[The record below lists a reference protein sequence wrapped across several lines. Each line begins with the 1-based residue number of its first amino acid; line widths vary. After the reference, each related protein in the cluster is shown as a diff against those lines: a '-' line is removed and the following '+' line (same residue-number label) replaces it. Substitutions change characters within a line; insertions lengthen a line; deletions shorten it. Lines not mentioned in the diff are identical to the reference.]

1 MGGAM
6 ASKQE
11 TYEYYLNLGHSLAWD
26 QEWDKAVN
34 AYARALQECPE
45 EPDPYK
51 YLGLALMHTKRYHDA
66 LKVLMKG
73 HKIAP
78 DDPVPLERSADVLER
93 LGRLKEAATQY
104 VSVAEIYLAQRDIE
118 KAIGNYERAT
128 MLTPGL
134 LQIHFR
140 LAQLYERTGRKRAA
154 VLQYLTL
161 AFNFQRNKDRE
172 RAMQAIERALRL
184 EPSNVQV
191 LNAKRAIES
200 GELMAVPQLQDDQS
214 KASKAPATVQTS
226 DATPNEAPAAFAE
239 ANAAGPLG
247 EATEKALAHLA
258 EYLLE
263 GGLTM
268 AEAQAIQGIEL
279 QKIGENVQAV
289 QAFQSAEKQGIRHPA
304 LYVCLG
310 SLFVALGQW
319 QNALQYLGRVQDAVY
334 AAGVAHGMGQAY
346 MGMGQVRPA
355 AEQFVRALQLAD
367 LQLAINP
374 DEANQLVAVYDELL
388 AATKQMQDYDLAETC
403 NEFNRW
409 LSGADWKVRIPQTRR
424 AIDDRL
430 RGGGKNELID
440 IVKDPS
446 IVEALTRVD
455 NYIRLGLYTLAA
467 DEAMRIIEQQPT
479 SLPAHQRV
487 AQVLMQEG
495 QTQAA
500 ITKYNVV
507 INSFLARDDRT
518 SAAMILDEVIKVAPM
533 DINLRLSLIELLERE
548 GEEERLLDEYIAL
561 ASAYYQLAEIDQARD
576 TYLAANRLAQRL
588 NAPLEKRVE
597 ILMRLADIHMTRL
610 DWRQAQRTFEQVRDL
625 VPEDD
630 KVRRELVEIH
640 FKLGNPIEAMRELDN
655 LLRLYAQSRRG
666 SMILSTLESMVA
678 ARPSEM
684 GLRSRLAA
692 VYQQIKRIPEAIEQL
707 DALGELQL
715 DAGLMQEA
723 CATIKQIVKLNPPN
737 VEQYRALLMQM
748 GC

>member
-1 MGGAM
+1 MGRAM
-6 ASKQE
+6 VSKQE

-26 QEWDKAVN
+26 QEWEKAVN
-34 AYARALQECPE
+34 AYARALQERPE

-51 YLGLALMHTKRYHDA
+51 YLGLALMQVKRYNDA

-73 HKIAP
+73 HKLAP

-104 VSVAEIYLAQRDIE
+104 VNVAEIYLAQRDIE

-128 MLTPGL
+128 LLTPGL

-140 LAQLYERTGRKRAA
+140 LAQLYERTGRRRAA

-191 LNAKRAIES
+191 LNARRAIES
-200 GELMAVPQLQDDQS
+200 GELIAVPQLQEELPSDS
-214 KASKAPATVQTS
+214 KQASSAAPAK
-226 DATPNEAPAAFAE
+226 EAPVTLAE
-239 ANAAGPLG
+239 SHAAGPLG

-258 EYLLE
+258 EHLLE
-263 GGLTM
+263 GGLTV

-279 QKIGENVQAV
+279 QKIGENAQAI
-289 QAFQSAEKQGIRHPA
+289 QAFQLAERQGIRHPA
-304 LYVCLG
+304 LYMCLG
-310 SLFVALGQW
+310 SLFIAQGQW
-319 QNALQYLGRVQDAVY
+319 QNALDYLKRVQDAAY

-346 MGMGQVRPA
+346 LGLGQVRPA

-374 DEANQLVAVYDELL
+374 DEASQLTAVYNELL
-388 AATKQMQDYDLAETC
+388 SATKQMQEYDLAETC

-409 LSGADWKVRIPQTRR
+409 LSGSDWKVRIPQTRR

-430 RGGGKNELID
+430 RGGSKNELID

-455 NYIRLGLYTLAA
+455 DYIRRGLYTLAA
-467 DEAMRIIEQQPT
+467 DEAMWIIERQPT

-487 AQVLMQEG
+487 AQVLMEEG

-507 INSFLARDDRT
+507 INSFLARDDRV
-518 SAAMILDEVIKVAPM
+518 SAAALLNEVIKIAPM

-548 GEEERLLDEYIAL
+548 GDEMRMLDEYIGL
-561 ASAYYQLAEIDQARD
+561 AGAYYQLAEIDQARD
-576 TYLAANRLAQRL
+576 TYLAANRMAQRL
-588 NAPLEKRVE
+588 NAPIEKRVE
-597 ILMRLADIHMTRL
+597 ILRRLADIYMTRL
-610 DWRQAQRTFEQVRDL
+610 DWRQAQRTFEQIRDL
-625 VPEDD
+625 VPTDD
-630 KVRRELVEIH
+630 EPRRELVEIH

-666 SMILSTLESMVA
+666 AMILSTLESMVA
-678 ARPSEM
+678 ARPAEM

-692 VYQQIKRIPEAIEQL
+692 VYQQLKRIPEAIEQL

-723 CATIKQIVKLNPPN
+723 CVTIRQIIQLRPPN
-737 VEQYRALLMQM
+737 VEQYQALLAQM

>member
-1 MGGAM
+1 MT
-6 ASKQE
+6 SKQE
-11 TYEYYLNLGHSLAWD
+11 TYEHYLNLGHSLAWD
-26 QEWDKAVN
+26 HEWEKAVN
-34 AYARALQECPE
+34 AYARALQERPE

-51 YLGLALMHTKRYHDA
+51 YLGLALMQIKRYNDA

-73 HKIAP
+73 HKLAP

-104 VSVAEIYLAQRDIE
+104 VSVAEIYLAQRDLE

-128 MLTPGL
+128 ALTPGL

-200 GELMAVPQLQDDQS
+200 GELMTVPQLQEERPQDGKPTDGGT
-214 KASKAPATVQTS
+214 ADPL
-226 DATPNEAPAAFAE
+226 FAE
-239 ANAAGPLG
+239 APPAESAEAHVAGPLG
-247 EATEKALAHLA
+247 EATEKALAQLA

-279 QKIGENVQAV
+279 QKMGENAQAV
-289 QAFQSAEKQGIRHPA
+289 RAFQAAEKQGIRHPA

-310 SLFVALGQW
+310 SLLVTLGQW
-319 QNALQYLGRVQDAVY
+319 QDALQYLGRVQDAAY

-346 MGMGQVRPA
+346 VGLGQVRAA
-355 AEQFVRALQLAD
+355 AEQFIRALQLAD
-367 LQLAINP
+367 LQLAMHP
-374 DEANQLVAVYDELL
+374 DEASQLTAVYDELL
-388 AATKQMQDYDLAETC
+388 SAVKQMQDYDLAETC

-455 NYIRLGLYTLAA
+455 EYIRRGLYTLAA
-467 DEAMRIIEQQPT
+467 DEAMWIIERQPT

-487 AQVLMQEG
+487 AQVLMEEG

-500 ITKYNVV
+500 ITKYNVI
-507 INSFLARDDRT
+507 INSFLARDDRV
-518 SAAMILDEVIKVAPM
+518 SAAMILNEVIKIAPM
-533 DINLRLSLIELLERE
+533 DINLRLSLIDLLERE
-548 GEEERLLDEYIAL
+548 GDEARVLDEYISL
-561 ASAYYQLAEIDQARD
+561 AAAYYQLAEIDQARD

-588 NAPLEKRVE
+588 NAPIEKRVE
-597 ILMRLADIHMTRL
+597 ILLRLADIYMTRL
-610 DWRQAQRTFEQVRDL
+610 DWRQAQRTLEQVRDL
-625 VPEDD
+625 VPTDD
-630 KVRRELVEIH
+630 KPRRELVEIH
-640 FKLGNPIEAMRELDN
+640 FRLGNPIEAMRELDN
-655 LLRLYAQSRRG
+655 LLRVYAQSRRG
-666 SMILSTLESMVA
+666 QMILTTLESMVD
-678 ARPSEM
+678 ARPNEM

-692 VYQQIKRIPEAIEQL
+692 VYQQLKRIPEAIEQL

-715 DAGLMQEA
+715 DNGLLQEA
-723 CATIKQIVKLNPPN
+723 CATIRQIINLRPPN
-737 VEQYRALLMQM
+737 VEQYQALLRQM

>member
-1 MGGAM
+1 MT
-6 ASKQE
+6 SNRE
-11 TYEYYLNLGHSLAWD
+11 TYEHYLNLGHSLAWD

-51 YLGLALMHTKRYHDA
+51 YLGLALMQTKRYNDA

-73 HKIAP
+73 HRIAP

-118 KAIGNYERAT
+118 KAISNYERAT
-128 MLTPGL
+128 LLTPGL

-140 LAQLYERTGRKRAA
+140 LAQLYERTGRRRAA

-200 GELMAVPQLQDDQS
+200 GELMAVPQTQDDQPRAG
-214 KASKAPATVQTS
+214 KALAAAQALGAA
-226 DATPNEAPAAFAE
+226 DEAPPTAE
-239 ANAAGPLG
+239 AHVAGPLG

-279 QKIGENVQAV
+279 QKIGENAQAV
-289 QAFQSAEKQGIRHPA
+289 QAFQSAEKQGIRHAA
-304 LYVCLG
+304 LFMCLG
-310 SLFVALGQW
+310 SLFVTLQQW
-319 QNALQYLGRVQDAVY
+319 QNALEYLKRVQDATY
-334 AAGVAHGMGQAY
+334 AAGVAHGLGQAY
-346 MGMGQVRPA
+346 VGLGDVRAA
-355 AEQFVRALQLAD
+355 AEQFIRALQLAD
-367 LQLAINP
+367 LQSAINP
-374 DEANQLVAVYDELL
+374 DEAKQLVAVYDELL
-388 AATKQMQDYDLAETC
+388 AATKQMQEYDLAQTC

-430 RGGGKNELID
+430 RGGGRNELID

-446 IVEALTRVD
+446 IVEALARVD
-455 NYIRLGLYTLAA
+455 DYIKRGLYTLAA
-467 DEAMRIIEQQPT
+467 DEAMWIIEQQPT

-487 AQVLMQEG
+487 AQVLMEEG

-518 SAAMILDEVIKVAPM
+518 SAAMLLNEVIKIAPM

-548 GEEERLLDEYIAL
+548 GDEMRMLDEYIGL

-597 ILMRLADIHMTRL
+597 ILMRLADIYMTRL

-625 VPEDD
+625 VPSDD
-630 KVRRELVEIH
+630 KARRELVEIH

-655 LLRLYAQSRRG
+655 LLRIYAQSRRG
-666 SMILSTLESMVA
+666 NLILSTLESMVA
-678 ARPSEM
+678 ARPNEM

-715 DAGLMQEA
+715 DAGLLQEA
-723 CATIKQIVKLNPPN
+723 CATIQQIVRLNPPN
-737 VEQYRALLMQM
+737 VDQYRALLTQM

>member
-1 MGGAM
+1 MT
-6 ASKQE
+6 SKQE
-11 TYEYYLNLGHSLAWD
+11 TYEHYMNLGHNFAWD
-26 QEWDKAVN
+26 QEWDKAVS
-34 AYARALQECPE
+34 AYARALQERPE

-51 YLGLALMHTKRYHDA
+51 YLGLALIQVKRYNDA

-73 HKIAP
+73 HKLAP

-93 LGRLKEAATQY
+93 LGRLKEAAAQY
-104 VSVAEIYLAQRDIE
+104 ISVAEIYLAQRDIE

-200 GELMAVPQLQDDQS
+200 GELMAVPRLQEERPQDGKPKSGD
-214 KASKAPATVQTS
+214 ALAELPA
-226 DATPNEAPAAFAE
+226 EGAPAASAE
-239 ANAAGPLG
+239 AHVAGPLG

-263 GGLTM
+263 GGLTV

-279 QKIGENVQAV
+279 QKMGENAQAV
-289 QAFQSAEKQGIRHPA
+289 RAFQAAEKQGIRHPA
-304 LYVCLG
+304 LYMCLG
-310 SLFVALGQW
+310 SLLVTLGQW
-319 QNALQYLGRVQDAVY
+319 QEALQYLERVQDAAY

-346 MGMGQVRPA
+346 VGLGQVRPA
-355 AEQFVRALQLAD
+355 AEQFIRALRLAD

-374 DEANQLVAVYDELL
+374 DEASQLTAVYDELL
-388 AATKQMQDYDLAETC
+388 LAVKQMQDYDLAETC

-430 RGGGKNELID
+430 RGGGKNELLD

-455 NYIRLGLYTLAA
+455 DYIRRGLYTLAA
-467 DEAMRIIEQQPT
+467 DEAMWIIERQPT

-487 AQVLMQEG
+487 AQVLMKEG

-507 INSFLARDDRT
+507 INSFLARDDRV

-533 DINLRLSLIELLERE
+533 DVNLRLSLIELLERE
-548 GEEERLLDEYIAL
+548 GNEARMLDEYISL
-561 ASAYYQLAEIDQARD
+561 AGVYYQLAEIDQARD

-588 NAPLEKRVE
+588 NAPIEKRVE
-597 ILMRLADIHMTRL
+597 ILLRLADIYMTRL
-610 DWRQAQRTFEQVRDL
+610 DWRQAQRTLEQVRDL
-625 VPEDD
+625 VPTDD
-630 KVRRELVEIH
+630 KPRRELVEIH
-640 FKLGNPIEAMRELDN
+640 FRLGNPIEAMRELDG
-655 LLRLYAQSRRG
+655 LLRVYAQSRRG
-666 SMILSTLESMVA
+666 QLILSTLESMVEA
-678 ARPSEM
+678 HPNEM

-692 VYQQIKRIPEAIEQL
+692 VYRQLKRIPEAIAQL

-715 DAGLMQEA
+715 DAGLIQEA
-723 CATIKQIVKLNPPN
+723 CATVRQIISLNPPN
-737 VEQYRALLMQM
+737 VEQYQALLRQI

>member
-6 ASKQE
+6 TSKQE

-26 QEWDKAVN
+26 QEWDKAVT
-34 AYARALQECPE
+34 AYARALQESPE

-51 YLGLALMHTKRYHDA
+51 YLGLALMQVKRYNDA

-73 HKIAP
+73 HKLAP

-128 MLTPGL
+128 LLTPGL

-140 LAQLYERTGRKRAA
+140 LAQLYERTGRRRAA

-200 GELMAVPQLQDDQS
+200 GELMAVPQLQDERPSDGKS
-214 KASKAPATVQTS
+214 GGAAAPAE
-226 DATPNEAPAAFAE
+226 EAQPAFAE
-239 ANAAGPLG
+239 SHVAGPLG

-258 EYLLE
+258 EHLLE

-279 QKIGENVQAV
+279 QKIGENAQAV
-289 QAFQSAEKQGIRHPA
+289 SAFQAAEKQGIRHPA

-310 SLFVALGQW
+310 SLLITLGQW
-319 QNALQYLGRVQDAVY
+319 QNALQYLGRVQDAAY

-346 MGMGQVRPA
+346 LGLGQVRAA
-355 AEQFVRALQLAD
+355 AEHFVRALQLAD
-367 LQLAINP
+367 LQLVINP
-374 DEANQLVAVYDELL
+374 DEATQLTAVYDELL
-388 AATKQMQDYDLAETC
+388 AAIQQMQDYDLAQTC
-403 NEFNRW
+403 NEFSRW

-455 NYIRLGLYTLAA
+455 EYIRRGLYTLAA
-467 DEAMRIIEQQPT
+467 DEAMWIIERQPT

-487 AQVLMQEG
+487 AQVLMEEG

-507 INSFLARDDRT
+507 INSFLARDDRV
-518 SAAMILDEVIKVAPM
+518 SAAMILNEVIKIAPM
-533 DINLRLSLIELLERE
+533 DINLRLSLIDLLERE
-548 GEEERLLDEYIAL
+548 GDETRLLDEYIGL
-561 ASAYYQLAEIDQARD
+561 AGAYYQLAEIDQARD

-588 NAPLEKRVE
+588 NAPIEKRVE
-597 ILMRLADIHMTRL
+597 ILRRLADIYMTRL
-610 DWRQAQRTFEQVRDL
+610 DWRQAQRTFEQIREL
-625 VPEDD
+625 VPNDD
-630 KVRRELVEIH
+630 EPRRELVEIH
-640 FKLGNPIEAMRELDN
+640 FRLGNPIEAMRELDN

-666 SMILSTLESMVA
+666 NLILSTLESMVA

-692 VYQQIKRIPEAIEQL
+692 VYQQLRRIPEAIEQL

-737 VEQYRALLMQM
+737 VAQYQALLAQM

>member
-6 ASKQE
+6 TSKQE

-26 QEWDKAVN
+26 QEWDKAVT
-34 AYARALQECPE
+34 AYARALQESPE

-51 YLGLALMHTKRYHDA
+51 YLGLALMQVKRYNDA

-73 HKIAP
+73 HKLAP

-128 MLTPGL
+128 LLTPGL

-140 LAQLYERTGRKRAA
+140 LAQLYERTGRRRAA

-200 GELMAVPQLQDDQS
+200 GELMAVPQLQDER
-214 KASKAPATVQTS
+214 PS
-226 DATPNEAPAAFAE
+226 DGRSADAAVTAEEAPPAFAE
-239 ANAAGPLG
+239 SHVAGPLG

-258 EYLLE
+258 EHLLE

-279 QKIGENVQAV
+279 QKIGEHAQAV
-289 QAFQSAEKQGIRHPA
+289 SAFQAAEKQGIRHPA

-310 SLFVALGQW
+310 SLLITLGQW
-319 QNALQYLGRVQDAVY
+319 QSALQYLGRVQDAAY

-346 MGMGQVRPA
+346 LGLGQVRAA

-367 LQLAINP
+367 LQLVINP
-374 DEANQLVAVYDELL
+374 DEATQLTAVYDELL
-388 AATKQMQDYDLAETC
+388 AAIQQMQDYDLAQTC
-403 NEFNRW
+403 NEFSRW

-455 NYIRLGLYTLAA
+455 DYIRRGLYTLAA
-467 DEAMRIIEQQPT
+467 DEAMWIIERQPT

-487 AQVLMQEG
+487 AQVLMEEG

-507 INSFLARDDRT
+507 INSFLARDDRV
-518 SAAMILDEVIKVAPM
+518 SAAMILNEVIKIAPM
-533 DINLRLSLIELLERE
+533 DINLRLSLIDLLERE
-548 GEEERLLDEYIAL
+548 GDEMRLLDEYIGL
-561 ASAYYQLAEIDQARD
+561 AGAYYQLAEIDQARD
-576 TYLAANRLAQRL
+576 TYLAANRMAQRL
-588 NAPLEKRVE
+588 NAPIEKRVE
-597 ILMRLADIHMTRL
+597 ILRRLADIYMTRL
-610 DWRQAQRTFEQVRDL
+610 DWRQAQRTFEQIREL
-625 VPEDD
+625 VPNDD
-630 KVRRELVEIH
+630 EPRRELVEIH

-666 SMILSTLESMVA
+666 NLILSTLESMVA

-692 VYQQIKRIPEAIEQL
+692 VYQQLKRTKEAIEQL

-723 CATIKQIVKLNPPN
+723 CATIKQIIKLNPPN
-737 VEQYRALLMQM
+737 LAQYQALLAQL

>member
-6 ASKQE
+6 TSKQE

-26 QEWDKAVN
+26 QEWDKAVT
-34 AYARALQECPE
+34 AYARALQESPE

-51 YLGLALMHTKRYHDA
+51 YLGLALMQVKRYNDA

-73 HKIAP
+73 HKLAP

-128 MLTPGL
+128 LLTPGL

-140 LAQLYERTGRKRAA
+140 LAQLYERTGRRRAA

-200 GELMAVPQLQDDQS
+200 GELMAVPQLQDERPSDGKS
-214 KASKAPATVQTS
+214 GGAAAPAE
-226 DATPNEAPAAFAE
+226 EAQPAFAE
-239 ANAAGPLG
+239 SHVAGPLG

-258 EYLLE
+258 EHLLE

-279 QKIGENVQAV
+279 QKIGENAQAV
-289 QAFQSAEKQGIRHPA
+289 SAFQAAEKQGIRHPA

-310 SLFVALGQW
+310 SLLITLGQW
-319 QNALQYLGRVQDAVY
+319 QNALQYLGRVQDAAY

-346 MGMGQVRPA
+346 LGLGQVRAA
-355 AEQFVRALQLAD
+355 AEHFVRALQLAD
-367 LQLAINP
+367 LQLVINP
-374 DEANQLVAVYDELL
+374 DEATQLTAVYDELL
-388 AATKQMQDYDLAETC
+388 AAIQQMQDYDLAQTC
-403 NEFNRW
+403 NEFSRW

-455 NYIRLGLYTLAA
+455 EYIRRGLYTLAA
-467 DEAMRIIEQQPT
+467 DEAMWIIERQPT

-487 AQVLMQEG
+487 AQVLMEEG

-507 INSFLARDDRT
+507 INSFLARDDRV
-518 SAAMILDEVIKVAPM
+518 SAAMILNEVIKIAPM
-533 DINLRLSLIELLERE
+533 DINLRLSLIDLLERE
-548 GEEERLLDEYIAL
+548 GDETRLLDEYIGL
-561 ASAYYQLAEIDQARD
+561 AGAYYQLAEIEQARD

-588 NAPLEKRVE
+588 NAPIEKRVE
-597 ILMRLADIHMTRL
+597 ILRRLADIYMTRL
-610 DWRQAQRTFEQVRDL
+610 DWRQAQRTFEQIREL
-625 VPEDD
+625 VPNDD
-630 KVRRELVEIH
+630 EPRRELVEIH
-640 FKLGNPIEAMRELDN
+640 FRLGNPIEAMRELDN

-666 SMILSTLESMVA
+666 NLILSTLESMVA

-692 VYQQIKRIPEAIEQL
+692 VYQQLRRIPEAIEQL

-737 VEQYRALLMQM
+737 VAQYQALLAQM

>member
-1 MGGAM
+1 MT
-6 ASKQE
+6 SNRE
-11 TYEYYLNLGHSLAWD
+11 TYEHYLNLGHSLAWD

-51 YLGLALMHTKRYHDA
+51 YLGLALMQTKRYNDA

-73 HKIAP
+73 HRLAP

-104 VSVAEIYLAQRDIE
+104 VGVAEIYLAQRDIE
-118 KAIGNYERAT
+118 KAISNYERAT
-128 MLTPGL
+128 LLTPGL

-140 LAQLYERTGRKRAA
+140 LAQLYERTGRRRAA

-200 GELMAVPQLQDDQS
+200 GELMAVPQTQDDQPREG
-214 KASKAPATVQTS
+214 KASAAAQAYGAPS
-226 DATPNEAPAAFAE
+226 DEAPPTAE
-239 ANAAGPLG
+239 AHVAGPLG

-268 AEAQAIQGIEL
+268 AEAQAIQGVEL

-289 QAFQSAEKQGIRHPA
+289 QAFQSAEKQGIRHAA
-304 LYVCLG
+304 LFMCLG
-310 SLFVALGQW
+310 SLFVTLQQW
-319 QNALQYLGRVQDAVY
+319 QNALEYLKRVQDATY

-346 MGMGQVRPA
+346 VGLGDVRAA
-355 AEQFVRALQLAD
+355 AEQFIRALQLAD
-367 LQLAINP
+367 LQSAINP
-374 DEANQLVAVYDELL
+374 DEAKQLVAVYDELL
-388 AATKQMQDYDLAETC
+388 AATKQMQEYDLAQTC

-430 RGGGKNELID
+430 RGGGRNELID

-446 IVEALTRVD
+446 IVEALARVD
-455 NYIRLGLYTLAA
+455 DYIKRGLYTLAA
-467 DEAMRIIEQQPT
+467 DEAMWIIEQQPT

-487 AQVLMQEG
+487 AQVLMEEG

-500 ITKYNVV
+500 IAKYNVV

-518 SAAMILDEVIKVAPM
+518 SAAMILNEVIKIAPM
-533 DINLRLSLIELLERE
+533 DVNLRLSLIDLLERE
-548 GEEERLLDEYIAL
+548 GDEMRMLDEYIGL

-597 ILMRLADIHMTRL
+597 ILTRLADIYMTRL

-625 VPEDD
+625 VPSDD
-630 KVRRELVEIH
+630 KARRELVEIH

-655 LLRLYAQSRRG
+655 LLRIYAQSRRG
-666 SMILSTLESMVA
+666 NLILSTLESMVA
-678 ARPSEM
+678 ARPNEM

-715 DAGLMQEA
+715 DAGLLQEA
-723 CATIKQIVKLNPPN
+723 CATIQQIVRLNPPN
-737 VEQYRALLMQM
+737 VDQYRALLTQM

>member
-1 MGGAM
+1 MT
-6 ASKQE
+6 SKQE
-11 TYEYYLNLGHSLAWD
+11 TYEHYLNLGHSFAWD

-34 AYARALQECPE
+34 AYARALQERPE

-51 YLGLALMHTKRYHDA
+51 YLGLALMQVKRYNDA
-66 LKVLMKG
+66 LKVLVKG
-73 HKIAP
+73 HKLAP

-104 VSVAEIYLAQRDIE
+104 VSVAEIYLAQRDLE

-128 MLTPGL
+128 LLTPGL

-154 VLQYLTL
+154 ILQYLTL

-200 GELMAVPQLQDDQS
+200 GELMAVPQLQEERPQDGKPKGGDALAQL
-214 KASKAPATVQTS
+214 PAE
-226 DATPNEAPAAFAE
+226 EAPAESAE
-239 ANAAGPLG
+239 AHVAGPLG
-247 EATEKALAHLA
+247 EATEKALARLA
-258 EYLLE
+258 EHLLE
-263 GGLTM
+263 GGLTI

-279 QKIGENVQAV
+279 QKMGENAQAV
-289 QAFQSAEKQGIRHPA
+289 RAFQTAEKQGIRHPA
-304 LYVCLG
+304 LYMCLG
-310 SLFVALGQW
+310 SLLVTLGQW
-319 QNALQYLGRVQDAVY
+319 QDALQYLGRVQDAIY

-346 MGMGQVRPA
+346 VGLGQVRPA
-355 AEQFVRALQLAD
+355 AEQFIRALQLAD
-367 LQLAINP
+367 LQLAMNP
-374 DEANQLVAVYDELL
+374 DEASQLTAVYDELL
-388 AATKQMQDYDLAETC
+388 SAVKQMQDYDLAETC

-455 NYIRLGLYTLAA
+455 DYIRRGLYTLAA
-467 DEAMRIIEQQPT
+467 DEAMWIIERQPT

-487 AQVLMQEG
+487 AQVLMEEG

-507 INSFLARDDRT
+507 INSFLARDDRV
-518 SAAMILDEVIKVAPM
+518 SASMILNEVIKVAPM
-533 DINLRLSLIELLERE
+533 DINLRLSLIDLLERE
-548 GEEERLLDEYIAL
+548 GDEARMLDEYIGL
-561 ASAYYQLAEIDQARD
+561 AAAYYQLAEIDQARD

-588 NAPLEKRVE
+588 NAPIEKRVE
-597 ILMRLADIHMTRL
+597 ILLRLADIYMTRL
-610 DWRQAQRTFEQVRDL
+610 DWRQAQRTLEQVRDL
-625 VPEDD
+625 VPTDD
-630 KVRRELVEIH
+630 KPRRELVEIH
-640 FKLGNPIEAMRELDN
+640 FRLGNPIEAMRELDS
-655 LLRLYAQSRRG
+655 LLRVYAQSRRG
-666 SMILSTLESMVA
+666 QLILSTLESMVE
-678 ARPSEM
+678 ARPNEM

-692 VYQQIKRIPEAIEQL
+692 VYQQLKRIPEAIEQL

-715 DAGLMQEA
+715 DAGLIQEA
-723 CATIKQIVKLNPPN
+723 CATIRQIVSLRPPN
-737 VEQYRALLMQM
+737 LEQYQALLKQM

>member
-6 ASKQE
+6 TSKQE

-26 QEWDKAVN
+26 QEWDKAVT
-34 AYARALQECPE
+34 AYARALQESPE

-51 YLGLALMHTKRYHDA
+51 YLGLALMQVKRYNDA

-73 HKIAP
+73 HKLAP

-128 MLTPGL
+128 LLTPGL

-140 LAQLYERTGRKRAA
+140 LAQLYERTGRRRAA

-200 GELMAVPQLQDDQS
+200 GELMAVPQLQDERPSDGRS
-214 KASKAPATVQTS
+214 GGAAAPAE
-226 DATPNEAPAAFAE
+226 EAPPAFAE
-239 ANAAGPLG
+239 SHVAGPLG

-258 EYLLE
+258 EHLLE

-279 QKIGENVQAV
+279 QKIGENAQAV
-289 QAFQSAEKQGIRHPA
+289 SAFQAAEKQGIRHPA

-310 SLFVALGQW
+310 SLLITLGQW
-319 QNALQYLGRVQDAVY
+319 QGALQYLGRVQDAAY

-346 MGMGQVRPA
+346 LGLGQVRPA

-367 LQLAINP
+367 LQLVINP
-374 DEANQLVAVYDELL
+374 DEATQLTAVYDELL
-388 AATKQMQDYDLAETC
+388 AAIQQMQDYDLAQTC
-403 NEFNRW
+403 NEFSRW

-455 NYIRLGLYTLAA
+455 DYIRRGLYTLAA
-467 DEAMRIIEQQPT
+467 DEAMWIIERQPT

-487 AQVLMQEG
+487 AQVLMEEG

-507 INSFLARDDRT
+507 INSFLARDDRV
-518 SAAMILDEVIKVAPM
+518 SAAMILNEVIKVAPM
-533 DINLRLSLIELLERE
+533 DINLRLSLIDLLERE
-548 GEEERLLDEYIAL
+548 GDEMRLLDEYIGL
-561 ASAYYQLAEIDQARD
+561 AGAYYQLAEIDQARD

-588 NAPLEKRVE
+588 NAPIEKRVE
-597 ILMRLADIHMTRL
+597 ILRRLADIYMTRL
-610 DWRQAQRTFEQVRDL
+610 DWRQAQRTFEQIREL
-625 VPEDD
+625 VPNDD
-630 KVRRELVEIH
+630 EPRRELVEIH

-666 SMILSTLESMVA
+666 NLILSTLESMVA

-692 VYQQIKRIPEAIEQL
+692 VYQQLKRTKEAIEQL

-723 CATIKQIVKLNPPN
+723 CATIKQIIKLNPPN
-737 VEQYRALLMQM
+737 LAQYQALLAQM

>member
-1 MGGAM
+1 MT
-6 ASKQE
+6 SKQE

-26 QEWDKAVN
+26 QEWEKAVN
-34 AYARALQECPE
+34 AYARALQERPE
-45 EPDPYK
+45 DPDPYK
-51 YLGLALMHTKRYHDA
+51 YLGLALMQVKRYNDA
-66 LKVLMKG
+66 LKVLMKA

-118 KAIGNYERAT
+118 KAIGNFERAT
-128 MLTPGL
+128 LLTPGL

-161 AFNFQRNKDRE
+161 AFNFQRSKDRD

-200 GELMAVPQLQDDQS
+200 GELMAVPQLQESHPQDGKPTAAAEAQQ
-214 KASKAPATVQTS
+214 ALAG
-226 DATPNEAPAAFAE
+226 EAPAASAE
-239 ANAAGPLG
+239 AHVAGPLG
-247 EATEKALAHLA
+247 EATEKALANLA
-258 EYLLE
+258 EFLLE
-263 GGLTM
+263 GGLTT

-279 QKIGENVQAV
+279 QKIGENAQAV
-289 QAFQSAEKQGIRHPA
+289 QAFQAAEKQGIRHPA
-304 LYVCLG
+304 LYMCLG
-310 SLFVALGQW
+310 SLMVTLGQW
-319 QNALQYLGRVQDAVY
+319 QNALQYLERVQDAAY
-334 AAGVAHGMGQAY
+334 AAGVAHGMAQAY
-346 MGMGQVRPA
+346 VGLGQVRTA

-367 LQLAINP
+367 LQSAMNP
-374 DEANQLVAVYDELL
+374 DEANQLTAVYDELRL
-388 AATKQMQDYDLAETC
+388 AVRQMQEYDLAETC

-430 RGGGKNELID
+430 RGGGRGELLD

-446 IVEALTRVD
+446 VVEALTRVD
-455 NYIRLGLYTLAA
+455 EYIRRGLYTLAA

-487 AQVLMQEG
+487 AQVLMEEGMLQE
-495 QTQAA
+495 A
-500 ITKYNVV
+500 IAKYNVV
-507 INSFLARDDRT
+507 INSYLARDDRVN
-518 SAAMILDEVIKVAPM
+518 AAMILNEVIKIAPM
-533 DINLRLSLIELLERE
+533 DINLRLSLIDLLERE
-548 GEEERLLDEYIAL
+548 GDEARMLDEYIGL
-561 ASAYYQLAEIDQARD
+561 AGTYYQLAEVEQARD
-576 TYLAANRLAQRL
+576 TYLAAFRLAQRL
-588 NAPLEKRVE
+588 NAPVEKRVE
-597 ILMRLADIHMTRL
+597 ILLRLADIYMTRL
-610 DWRQAQRTFEQVRDL
+610 EWRQAQRTFEQVREL
-625 VPEDD
+625 VPTDD

-666 SMILSTLESMVA
+666 HLILSTLESMVE
-678 ARPSEM
+678 ARPAEM

-692 VYQQIKRIPEAIEQL
+692 VYQQLKRIPEAIAQL

-715 DAGLMQEA
+715 DAGLIQEA
-723 CATIKQIVKLNPPN
+723 CATIKQIISLRPPN
-737 VEQYRALLMQM
+737 VEQYQALLSQM

>member
-1 MGGAM
+1 M
-6 ASKQE
+6 AAKQE
-11 TYEYYLNLGHSLAWD
+11 TYEHYLNLGHSLAWD

-34 AYARALQECPE
+34 AYARALQESPE

-51 YLGLALMHTKRYHDA
+51 YLGLALMNTKRYNDA
-66 LKVLMKG
+66 LKVLMKC

-118 KAIGNYERAT
+118 KAIGNFERAT
-128 MLTPGL
+128 LLTPGL

-140 LAQLYERTGRKRAA
+140 LAQLYERTGRKRSA

-161 AFNFQRNKDRE
+161 AFNFQRSKDRD

-200 GELMAVPQLQDDQS
+200 GELMAVPQQDDRPKDS
-214 KASKAPATVQTS
+214 KPKGTSQLFEFDAPPDDAPAS
-226 DATPNEAPAAFAE
+226 LAE
-239 ANAAGPLG
+239 SNAAGPLG

-258 EYLLE
+258 EHLLE

-279 QKIGENVQAV
+279 QKIGESKQAI
-289 QAFQSAEKQGIRHPA
+289 QAFQAAEKMGVRHPA
-304 LYVCLG
+304 LYMCLG
-310 SLFVALGQW
+310 SLHVVLGQW
-319 QNALQYLGRVQDAVY
+319 QNAVQYLSRVQDATY
-334 AAGVAHGMGQAY
+334 AAGVAHGIGQAY
-346 MGMGQVRPA
+346 VGIGQMREA
-355 AEQFVRALQLAD
+355 AEQFIRALQLAD
-367 LQLAINP
+367 LQLAMNP
-374 DEANQLVAVYDELL
+374 DEANQLTAVYDELL

-403 NEFNRW
+403 TEFNRW
-409 LSGADWKVRIPQTRR
+409 LSGADWKIRIPQTRR
-424 AIDDRL
+424 AIDDRI
-430 RGGGKNELID
+430 RGGGSNELID

-455 NYIRLGLYTLAA
+455 TYIRRRLFTLAA
-467 DEAMRIIEQQPT
+467 DEAMWIIEKQPT

-487 AQVLMQEG
+487 AQVLMEEG
-495 QTQAA
+495 QMQAA

-533 DINLRLSLIELLERE
+533 DVNLRLSLIDLLERE
-548 GEEERLLDEYIAL
+548 GEEARVLDEYIGL
-561 ASAYYQLAEIDQARD
+561 ASAYYQLAEMDQARD

-588 NAPLEKRVE
+588 NAPVEKRLEV
-597 ILMRLADIHMTRL
+597 LFRLADIYMTRL
-610 DWRQAQRTFEQVRDL
+610 DWRQAQRTFEQARDL
-625 VPEDD
+625 VPSDD
-630 KVRRELVEIH
+630 KPRRELVEIH
-640 FKLGNPIEAMRELDN
+640 FRIGNPIEAMRELDN

-666 SMILSTLESMVA
+666 SLILSTLESMVA
-678 ARPSEM
+678 ARPNEM
-684 GLRSRLAA
+684 SLRSRLAA
-692 VYQQIKRIPEAIEQL
+692 VYQQLRRIPEAIEQL
-707 DALGELQL
+707 DALGEMQL
-715 DAGLMQEA
+715 DAGLLQEA
-723 CATIKQIVKLNPPN
+723 CATIKQIVSLRPQN
-737 VEQYRALLMQM
+737 VEQYQSLLAQM

>member
-1 MGGAM
+1 M
-6 ASKQE
+6 AAKQE
-11 TYEYYLNLGHSLAWD
+11 TYEHYLNLGHSLAWD

-34 AYARALQECPE
+34 AYARALQESPE

-51 YLGLALMHTKRYHDA
+51 YLGLALMNTKRYNDA
-66 LKVLMKG
+66 LKVLMKC

-118 KAIGNYERAT
+118 KAIGNFERAT
-128 MLTPGL
+128 LLTPGL

-140 LAQLYERTGRKRAA
+140 LAQLYERTGRKRSA

-161 AFNFQRNKDRE
+161 AFNFQRSKDRD

-200 GELMAVPQLQDDQS
+200 GELMAVPQQDDRPKDGKPKVTSQLFEFD
-214 KASKAPATVQTS
+214 APD
-226 DATPNEAPAAFAE
+226 DAPVSLAE
-239 ANAAGPLG
+239 SNAAGPLG
-247 EATEKALAHLA
+247 EATEKALANLA
-258 EYLLE
+258 EHLLE

-279 QKIGENVQAV
+279 QKIGESEQAV
-289 QAFQSAEKQGIRHPA
+289 QAFQAAEKMGIRHPA
-304 LYVCLG
+304 LYMCLG
-310 SLFVALGQW
+310 SLHVVLGQW
-319 QNALQYLGRVQDAVY
+319 QNGVQYLSRVQDATY

-346 MGMGQVRPA
+346 VGMGQIREA
-355 AEQFVRALQLAD
+355 AEQFIRALQLAD

-374 DEANQLVAVYDELL
+374 DEANQLTAVYDELL

-403 NEFNRW
+403 TEFNRW
-409 LSGADWKVRIPQTRR
+409 LSGADWKIRIPQTRR
-424 AIDDRL
+424 AIDDRI
-430 RGGGKNELID
+430 RGGGSNELID

-455 NYIRLGLYTLAA
+455 TYIRRRLFTLAA
-467 DEAMRIIEQQPT
+467 DEAMWIIEKQPT

-487 AQVLMQEG
+487 AQVLMEEG
-495 QTQAA
+495 QMQAA

-533 DINLRLSLIELLERE
+533 DVNLRLSLIDLLERE
-548 GEEERLLDEYIAL
+548 GEEARVLDEYIGL
-561 ASAYYQLAEIDQARD
+561 ASAYYQLAEMDQARD

-588 NAPLEKRVE
+588 NAPVEKRLE
-597 ILMRLADIHMTRL
+597 ILFRLADIYMTRL
-610 DWRQAQRTFEQVRDL
+610 DWRQAQRTFEQARDL
-625 VPEDD
+625 VPSDD
-630 KVRRELVEIH
+630 KPRRELVEIH
-640 FKLGNPIEAMRELDN
+640 FRIGNPIEAMRELDN

-666 SMILSTLESMVA
+666 SQILSTLESMVA
-678 ARPSEM
+678 ARPNEM

-692 VYQQIKRIPEAIEQL
+692 VYQQLRRIPEAIEQL
-707 DALGELQL
+707 DALGEMQL
-715 DAGLMQEA
+715 DAGLLQEA
-723 CATIKQIVKLNPPN
+723 CATIRQIVSLRPQN
-737 VEQYRALLMQM
+737 VEQYQSLLAQM